1 MTIKN
6 NMMKEKKEENST
18 VLYFYNEKLTC
29 AVKRMMR
36 CYNADDKKRV
46 ICKNENLKEKKRK

>member
-1 MTIKN
+1 
-6 NMMKEKKEENST
+6 MMKEKKEENST